1 MTTKFYTIESYIQ
14 TNEDWH
20 ECHNEG
26 NMYHDKNQYI
36 FDEDEYQKHVLKLAH
51 QVISSFKIPK
61 KYEKNREVLKQL
73 HQTINERY
81 HTHHQLNDNDKPI
94 HVKAKNKQGQP
105 LELDFMIGF
114 GKGGSFQINYM
125 HSYFDYGEFHEIVAL
140 PVDPDKVVY
149 LPIVE
154 IYRGLKYGGTASR
167 ILHQP
172 FDNVEESHNFISK
185 INENHLKPKNDRVC
199 QGVHMFILARE
210 KRHIIDTPWY
220 NKQRQN
226 IMEAKKTNK
235 TDVSVDISDY
245 QQIQEIIGEIHI

>member
-1 MTTKFYTIESYIQ
+1 MTTKFYTIESYVQ

-20 ECHNEG
+20 KCHSEG
-26 NMYHDKNQYI
+26 DMYHIKNQYI

-51 QVISSFKIPK
+51 QVISRFKISK
-61 KYEKNREVLKQL
+61 KYEENREVLKQL

-81 HTHHQLNDNDKPI
+81 RTHHPLNDDDKPI
-94 HVKAKNKQGQP
+94 HIEVKNKQGHT

-114 GKGGSFQINYM
+114 KGGSFIIDYT
-125 HSYFDYGEFHEIVAL
+125 HSYFDYGKFHEIVAL
-140 PVDPDKVVY
+140 PVDPDKVIY

-172 FDNVEESHNFISK
+172 FNNVEEAHNFISK
-185 INENHLKPKNDRVC
+185 INENQLKPKNDRVC
-199 QGVHMFILARE
+199 QGVHTFILARE

-220 NKQRQN
+220 DKQRQI
-226 IMEAKKTNK
+226 IMDAKKTK
-235 TDVSVDISDY
+235 DSKVSVDIADY
-245 QQIQEIIGEIHI
+245 QQIQEVIGEIHI